1 MLGKGAGPPGLPAL
15 TRAVSEAVLAGTLDP
30 VDDEC
35 RRLVILVRERC
46 PGLVPT
52 APLTAGQV
60 GPEIPLDAKAGA
72 VLYRLVAREV
82 AGLPTEQSSQDA
94 TVVWA
99 QGDDELAVLVDRVS
113 VTTAQGAVAVDVP
126 VRCDQVGETSVRV
139 RFALGSDARPAGV
152 VAATDQRPF
161 GPPAVV
167 DVWGEAATVFA
178 WQIVLGTAARIADAT
193 GRDVDGAG
201 LIPVALRA
209 TDAGIAVL
217 TMARHPF
224 DRRASA

>member
-139 RFALGSDARPAGV
+139 RFALGSDARPAAVRAACGGRRV
-152 VAATDQRPF
+152 GRGGDRLRVADRAGHR
-161 GPPAVV
+161 
-167 DVWGEAATVFA
+167 GEDRGRDRSRCGWSRADS
-178 WQIVLGTAARIADAT
+178 GRAAR
-193 GRDVDGAG
+193 
-201 LIPVALRA
+201 
-209 TDAGIAVL
+209 
-217 TMARHPF
+217 H
-224 DRRASA
+224 